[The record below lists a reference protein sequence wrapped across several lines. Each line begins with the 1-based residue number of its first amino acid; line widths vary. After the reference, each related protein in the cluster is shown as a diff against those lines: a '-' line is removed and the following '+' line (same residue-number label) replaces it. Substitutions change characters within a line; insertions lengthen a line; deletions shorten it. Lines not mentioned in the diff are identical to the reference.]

1 MIRRQNKNRLC
12 GSLFFYWFSRIT
24 PFLMAALCGGVSRH
38 FLRSDDRDPLFSQF
52 FRECALLCEAHR
64 ASFLSLQPVL
74 SPAQQAEIALEALDT
89 IWDSWAQTEENT
101 DLAALYSRE
110 RQFALSHRMKVCAV
124 ETPPRLLPPLALSS
138 CKGYIRDTLSAVGE
152 TLVRGRRVPVGALP
166 PGADFFRYQ
175 RRVSPNAESL
185 PFHLVVQRRID
196 ALGCDYRFEIA
207 PHPVEALRRR
217 DRDETGIGR

>member
-1 MIRRQNKNRLC
+1 MR
-12 GSLFFYWFSRIT
+12 
-24 PFLMAALCGGVSRH
+24 AALRGAPGVVFAAAAGFVPGTAGGNCPGSTGYH
-38 FLRSDDRDPLFSQF
+38 LGFLGADGGKYRSGG
-52 FRECALLCEAHR
+52 AV
-64 ASFLSLQPVL
+64 QPGKTVC
-74 SPAQQAEIALEALDT
+74 PVPPDE
-89 IWDSWAQTEENT
+89 
-101 DLAALYSRE
+101 
-110 RQFALSHRMKVCAV
+110 KVCAV

-166 PGADFFRYQ
+166 PGADFFRY
-175 RRVSPNAESL
+175 RRVSPNAELL